1 MTIRNNNNNSNDK
14 SFASS
19 APTEETDAVAFNV
32 NAVDVFNEDN
42 IPFAHATTVSTTA
55 ANSGY
60 GQLNSN
66 NNASA
71 TTTTTNAA
79 QRTPIAY
86 STGKQPQPPPPQQQP
101 PPQSRSSSVAVAT
114 GAPTPTPT
122 PIYATHT
129 TRYNNSSECCTR
141 WNTCGG
147 ITCIVLSCFFIGC
160 CLPIII
166 SIIMTV
172 GFAANYDYDD
182 DDSYNN
188 MAIVDDYYNS
198 NFDITNNNFT
208 IGNNN
213 FTIGNNN
220 FTIGNF

>member
-1 MTIRNNNNNSNDK
+1 MTIRNNSSNDK
-14 SFASS
+14 SFASQ
-19 APTEETDAVAFNV
+19 APTEETDDAVVAFNV

-79 QRTPIAY
+79 HAAGHTPIAY
-86 STGKQPQPPPPQQQP
+86 STGKPPQPP
-101 PPQSRSSSVAVAT
+101 RSSSVAVAT

-122 PIYATHT
+122 PISATHT

-182 DDSYNN
+182 DSYN
-188 MAIVDDYYNS
+188 MAVVDDYYNS

-213 FTIGNNN
+213 FTIGN
-220 FTIGNF
+220 F

>member
-1 MTIRNNNNNSNDK
+1 MTIRDNNSNNNK
-14 SFASS
+14 SFASA
-19 APTEETDAVAFNV
+19 APTTTETDAVAFNV
-32 NAVDVFNEDN
+32 NADDDVFNEDTN
-42 IPFAHATTVSTTA
+42 IPFAHASSLSTTTTTA
-55 ANSGY
+55 ANNSGLY
-60 GQLNSN
+60 GQLNNN
-66 NNASA
+66 NNAGA
-71 TTTTTNAA
+71 TTTTTHAA

-86 STGKQPQPPPPQQQP
+86 STGKPPQP
-101 PPQSRSSSVAVAT
+101 RSSSVAVAT

-160 CLPIII
+160 CLPIFL
-166 SIIMTV
+166 SIIMTI
-172 GFAANYDYDD
+172 GFATNYDYDD

-188 MAIVDDYYNS
+188 MAVVDDYYNS

-220 FTIGNF
+220 FTLGNF